1 MRNTLAILLSLMLAS
16 GVTLANEEGASLDQD
31 QDGLISLEEAAADQ
45 SVADNFAELDVD
57 ADGYLSSDE
66 LNSGDTE

>member
-1 MRNTLAILLSLMLAS
+1 MRNTLAILLGLMVAS
-16 GVTLANEEGASLDQD
+16 GTVLANEESVGLDQD

-45 SVADNFAELDVD
+45 SLADNFNELDVD

-66 LNSGDTE
+66 LNAGDSE